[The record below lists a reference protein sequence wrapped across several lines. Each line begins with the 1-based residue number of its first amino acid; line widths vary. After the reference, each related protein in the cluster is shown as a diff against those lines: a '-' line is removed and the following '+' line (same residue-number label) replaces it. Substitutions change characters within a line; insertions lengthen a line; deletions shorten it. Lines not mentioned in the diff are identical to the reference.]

1 MTEKIS
7 IIYNNKEVKAYR
19 LTVSSHIAIDAEK
32 AWELVKTSA
41 LLEFITKGK
50 VKFKPIEGE
59 FPKIWT
65 QGSSVQTKMLL
76 YGWLPFGG
84 VHTLY
89 IENIDKKNKILSS
102 KESDSIC
109 KVWNHT
115 IFIEKADGKSIYYTD
130 EIVVYAGIFSRISRL
145 VGKTILYLPTRKM
158 ERDKIPSPKQAE
170 YKFKQSII

>member
-7 IIYNNKEVKAYR
+7 IIYNNKEVKAYL

-41 LLEFITKGK
+41 LLEFVTKGK

-65 QGSSVQTKMLL
+65 QGSLVQTKMLL

-130 EIVVYAGIFSRISRL
+130 EIVVYAGIFSRI
-145 VGKTILYLPTRKM
+145 VVWWA
-158 ERDKIPSPKQAE
+158 KQFYTYRQGRWKE
-170 YKFKQSII
+170 IKFPLRNRQNINLNNQ

>member
-65 QGSSVQTKMLL
+65 QGSLVQTKMLL

-89 IENIDKKNKILSS
+89 IENIDKKTRYYRPKNLIVSARFG
-102 KESDSIC
+102 
-109 KVWNHT
+109 T
-115 IFIEKADGKSIYYTD
+115 IRFSLKRLTARVFIIQTK
-130 EIVVYAGIFSRISRL
+130 
-145 VGKTILYLPTRKM
+145 
-158 ERDKIPSPKQAE
+158 
-170 YKFKQSII
+170 